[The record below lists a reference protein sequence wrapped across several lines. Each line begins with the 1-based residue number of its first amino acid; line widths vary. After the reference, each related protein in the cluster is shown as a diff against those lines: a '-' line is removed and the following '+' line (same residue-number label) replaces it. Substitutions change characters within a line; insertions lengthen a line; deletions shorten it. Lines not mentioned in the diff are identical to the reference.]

1 MIDIQID
8 EKACVGCEIC
18 VDACPTKVFAFDQPR
33 RVPQAQ
39 KPAQCFGC
47 LACAEQCPASAI
59 HHEGVLY
66 SSDFYH
72 NPYALHIVSKLTGNG
87 SNGHEPRA
95 GAPSIHHAIDDLG
108 VRLLSL
114 AAVLRSTLSSGL
126 PAVGSFAGRTL
137 AGQLPRYRVPE
148 SFDDVL
154 VLAKEQFAPAW
165 KLNFAVDGDTLRI
178 DIGDCFI
185 RELCAKEKLDL
196 GGDLCTLFYN
206 YLAGYLNRMGK
217 VRLRLGSANR
227 GAETCSYE
235 AKINA

>member
-18 VDACPTKVFAFDQPR
+18 VDACPTKVFAFDAAR
-33 RVPQAQ
+33 RLPQAQ

-59 HHEGVLY
+59 QHQGILY
-66 SSDFYH
+66 STDFFH
-72 NPYALHIVSKLTGNG
+72 NPYALNIVSKLTGNG
-87 SNGHEPRA
+87 ANGHAPRP
-95 GAPSIHHAIDDLG
+95 GAPSIHQAIDDLG

-137 AGQLPRYRVPE
+137 AGQLPRYQVPKT
-148 SFDDVL
+148 FDDVL
-154 VLAKEQFAPAW
+154 ALAKEQFAPAW
-165 KLNFAVDGDTLRI
+165 DLDFQVDGETLHI
-178 DIGDCFI
+178 HIKTCFI
-185 RELCAKEKLDL
+185 RELCAKEKLEL

-217 VRLRLGSANR
+217 VRLRLGNANR
-227 GAETCSYE
+227 GADACSYE
-235 AKINA
+235 AKINT